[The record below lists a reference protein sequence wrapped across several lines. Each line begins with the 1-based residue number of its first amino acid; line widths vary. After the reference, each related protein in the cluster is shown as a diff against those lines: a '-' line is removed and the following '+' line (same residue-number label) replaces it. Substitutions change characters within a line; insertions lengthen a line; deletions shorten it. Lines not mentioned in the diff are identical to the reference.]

1 LTAAQLSV
9 QLKANFRSID
19 HITQQERWGF
29 MTKSELVE
37 RLAKAGGVTKRQAQ
51 ALMEGL
57 VTTVV
62 GSVKKGDPVK
72 IPDLGT
78 FRKVQSKARMGRN
91 PQTGE
96 PVKIPAR
103 KKVRFSVAK
112 SFKVQVLG
120 AAKK

>member
-1 LTAAQLSV
+1 
-9 QLKANFRSID
+9 
-19 HITQQERWGF
+19 
-29 MTKSELVE
+29 MTKSQLVE
-37 RLAKAGGVTKRQAQ
+37 ELSKVGDVTKKQAEQ
-51 ALMEGL
+51 IMEGL
-57 VTTVV
+57 VSTIVK
-62 GSVKKGDPVK
+62 SVKKGDPVK

-112 SFKVQVLG
+112 SFKEQVLG
-120 AAKK
+120 AKK